1 MYQSIFEPD
10 KELSDEELGKR
21 VRQFRNKIQLFS
33 EVNHREIRASGNEL
47 TIPYNPYPRYVY
59 CNLTDITLTITQS
72 SPGSGLYSLNF
83 TQNCTSKWDSN
94 LGGGVDWYWIAYLYT
109 STNALLAAITITP
122 YYHSCGNLARNVS
135 GSWTYPNA
143 PDVITATAGSN
154 LKWFFLDTVLG
165 C

>member
-1 MYQSIFEPD
+1 MYQLIFELD

-21 VRQFRNKIQLFS
+21 VRHFRNRIQLS
-33 EVNHREIRASGNEL
+33 TETTHREIRADNNQL
-47 TIPYNPYPRYVY
+47 TIPFNPYPREVY
-59 CNLTDITLTITQS
+59 CNLTDINLTIIQS

-94 LGGGVDWYWIAYLYT
+94 LGGRADWQWTANLYT
-109 STNALLAAITITP
+109 STNALLASIYIGA

-143 PDVITATAGSN
+143 PDVITSTASAI
-154 LKWFFLDTVLG
+154 LTWTYLETVLG